1 MPHPI
6 GTILYPLAQSAGQVA
21 KPSTWDNSTWF
32 AMAIALVATVYIL
45 GKSRRMKKDPLS
57 NPPAKLGVSQQRA
70 VERDMQNLL
79 VELSEMSRQIGAHL
93 DTRSKKLELL
103 IDEADR
109 KIAQLTSLGAA
120 PNSPGPAPTG
130 MRFGPA
136 SEGAAN
142 DGGGPS
148 RAADARPEPEN
159 VPDPRHVEIYNLAS
173 GGMTAFQIADR
184 LGRPKGEID
193 LILALRPRG

>member
-1 MPHPI
+1 MSYVFESI
-6 GTILYPLAQSAGQVA
+6 FDLLAQLPAPVT
-21 KPSTWDNSTWF
+21 KPSTWDNSTWI
-32 AMAIALVATVYIL
+32 AMAVALVATVYIL

-57 NPPAKLGVSQQRA
+57 DPPAKLGVSQQRA

-79 VELSEMSRQIGAHL
+79 VELSEMSRQIVAQL

-109 KIAQLTSLGAA
+109 RIAQLAALGENMRGSAPVATRMGTIDGTS
-120 PNSPGPAPTG
+120 T
-130 MRFGPA
+130 
-136 SEGAAN
+136 
-142 DGGGPS
+142 DGQMP
-148 RAADARPEPEN
+148 RIEARPEPEN
-159 VPDPRHVEIYNLAS
+159 AVDPRHAEIYNLAS